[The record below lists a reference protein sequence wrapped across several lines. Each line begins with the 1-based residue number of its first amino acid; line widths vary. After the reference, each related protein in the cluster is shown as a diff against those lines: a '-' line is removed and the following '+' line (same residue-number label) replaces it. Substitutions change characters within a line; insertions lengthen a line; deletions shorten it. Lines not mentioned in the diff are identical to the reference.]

1 MRLPTIKREDLSPEN
16 QKRWDRITAGRT
28 GGGGGG
34 PYSAL
39 IYAPLLAD
47 LLATAEN
54 YYRKDAALAEA
65 DRELVILA
73 TAREFETHYP
83 WTRHEIRGRQAGLRE
98 EAIETIRA
106 HGSLEKLTQHERLLV
121 EIVRSLLRQHRLSE
135 EIFTMA
141 LAELGPQ
148 KLVELVA
155 LIGHYSTIGS
165 VANAFDVRP
174 PDGMKTF

>member
-16 QKRWDRITAGRT
+16 QQRWDRITAGRS

-39 IYAPLLAD
+39 IHAPLLAD
-47 LLATAEN
+47 LLAMAEN

-83 WTRHEIRGRQAGLRE
+83 WTRHEIRGRQVGLRE

-106 HGSLEKLTQHERLLV
+106 HGSLEKLMPRERLLV
-121 EIVRSLLRQHRLSE
+121 EIVRSLLHQHRLSN
-135 EIFTMA
+135 EIFTLA

-148 KLVELVA
+148 KFVELVA

-174 PDGMKTF
+174 PDGSKTF

>member
-1 MRLPTIKREDLSPEN
+1 MRLPAVKREDLSAEN
-16 QKRWDRITAGRT
+16 QARWDRIMAGRT
-28 GGGGGG
+28 GGGG

-39 IYAPLLAD
+39 IHSPLLAD
-47 LLATAEN
+47 LLSAAEN
-54 YYRKDAALAEA
+54 YYRKDATLAEA

-73 TAREFETHYP
+73 TARELETHYP

-106 HGSLEKLTQHERLLV
+106 HGSLEKLTPPERMLV
-121 EIVRSLLRQHRLSE
+121 EIVRSLLRQHRLSN

-148 KLVELVA
+148 KFVELVA

-174 PDGMKTF
+174 PEGSKTF

>member
-1 MRLPTIKREDLSPEN
+1 MRLPTVKRDDLSPEN
-16 QKRWDRITAGRT
+16 QQRWDRITAGRT
-28 GGGGGG
+28 SGGGG

-39 IYAPLLAD
+39 IHAPLLAD

-83 WTRHEIRGRQAGLRE
+83 WTRHEIRGRQVGLRE

-106 HGSLEKLTQHERLLV
+106 HGSLEKLMPRERLLRGNRAQPAAPTSPV
-121 EIVRSLLRQHRLSE
+121 QRDLHPGSRRAGAAKIRRAGRAHRPLQHHRFGGQRL
-135 EIFTMA
+135 
-141 LAELGPQ
+141 
-148 KLVELVA
+148 
-155 LIGHYSTIGS
+155 
-165 VANAFDVRP
+165 
-174 PDGMKTF
+174 

>member
-1 MRLPTIKREDLSPEN
+1 MRLPAVKRDDLSPEN
-16 QKRWDRITAGRT
+16 QQRWDRIMAGRAS
-28 GGGGGG
+28 GGGG

-39 IYAPLLAD
+39 IHAPLLAD

-54 YYRKDAALAEA
+54 YYRKDAALDEA

-83 WTRHEIRGRQAGLRE
+83 WTRHEIRGRQVGLRE
-98 EAIETIRA
+98 EAVEAIRA
-106 HGSLEKLTQHERLLV
+106 HGSLEKLMPRERLLV
-121 EIVRSLLRQHRLSE
+121 EIARNLLRQHRLSN
-135 EIFTMA
+135 EIFTLA

-148 KLVELVA
+148 KFVELVA

-174 PDGMKTF
+174 PDGSKTF

>member
-1 MRLPTIKREDLSPEN
+1 MRLPAVKREDLSPDDQE
-16 QKRWDRITAGRT
+16 RWDRIMAGRT
-28 GGGGGG
+28 SGGGG

-39 IYAPLLAD
+39 IHAPLLAD
-47 LLATAEN
+47 HLATAEN
-54 YYRKDAALAEA
+54 YYRKSAALAEA

-83 WTRHEIRGRQAGLRE
+83 WTRHEIRGRQVGLRE

-106 HGSLEKLTQHERLLV
+106 HGTLEKLAPRERLLV
-121 EIVRSLLRQHRLSE
+121 EIVRSLLRQHRLSN
-135 EIFTMA
+135 EIFTLA

-148 KLVELVA
+148 KFVELVA

-174 PDGMKTF
+174 PDSSKTF

>member
-1 MRLPTIKREDLSPEN
+1 MRLPAIKRDDLSPEN
-16 QKRWDRITAGRT
+16 QQRWDRIMAGRT
-28 GGGGGG
+28 SGGGG

-39 IYAPLLAD
+39 IHAPLLAD
-47 LLATAEN
+47 HLATAEN

-83 WTRHEIRGRQAGLRE
+83 WTRHEIRGRQVGLRE
-98 EAIETIRA
+98 ETIETIRA
-106 HGSLEKLTQHERLLV
+106 HGSLEKLMPRERLLV
-121 EIVRSLLRQHRLSE
+121 EIVRSLLRQHRLSNE
-135 EIFTMA
+135 MFTLA
-141 LAELGPQ
+141 LAELGPR
-148 KLVELVA
+148 KFVELVA

-174 PDGMKTF
+174 PDGSKTF

>member
-16 QKRWDRITAGRT
+16 QQRWDRITAGRS
-28 GGGGGG
+28 GGGAGG

-47 LLATAEN
+47 LLAMAEN
-54 YYRKDAALAEA
+54 YYRNDAALAEA

-106 HGSLEKLTQHERLLV
+106 HGSLEKLTQRERLLV
-121 EIVRSLLRQHRLSE
+121 EIVRSLLRQHRLSDE
-135 EIFTMA
+135 MFAMA

-148 KLVELVA
+148 EFVELVA

-174 PDGMKTF
+174 PEGSKTF

>member
-1 MRLPTIKREDLSPEN
+1 MRLPAVKRDDLSPEN
-16 QKRWDRITAGRT
+16 QQRWDRIMAGRT
-28 GGGGGG
+28 SGGGG

-39 IYAPLLAD
+39 IHAPLLAD
-47 LLATAEN
+47 HLATAEN

-83 WTRHEIRGRQAGLRE
+83 WTRHEIRGRQVGLRE

-106 HGSLEKLTQHERLLV
+106 HGSLEKLMPRERLLV
-121 EIVRSLLRQHRLSE
+121 QIERNLLIQHSLSN
-135 EIFTMA
+135 EIFTLA

-148 KLVELVA
+148 KFVELVA

-174 PDGMKTF
+174 PDGSKTF

>member
-1 MRLPTIKREDLSPEN
+1 MRLPAVKRDDLSPEN
-16 QKRWDRITAGRT
+16 QQRWDRIMAGRT
-28 GGGGGG
+28 SGGGG

-39 IYAPLLAD
+39 IHAPLLAD
-47 LLATAEN
+47 LLAMAEN

-83 WTRHEIRGRQAGLRE
+83 WIRHEIRGRQVGLRE

-106 HGSLEKLTQHERLLV
+106 HGSLEKLMPRERLLV
-121 EIVRSLLRQHRLSE
+121 EIVRSLLRQHRLPNE
-135 EIFTMA
+135 FFPLA
-141 LAELGPQ
+141 LAELGRQ
-148 KLVELVA
+148 KFSELVA

-174 PDGMKTF
+174 PDGSKTF

>member
-106 HGSLEKLTQHERLLV
+106 HGSLEKLTPRERMLV
-121 EIVRSLLRQHRLSE
+121 EIVRNLLRQHRLSE

>member
-16 QKRWDRITAGRT
+16 QQRWDRITAGRT

-39 IYAPLLAD
+39 IHAPLLAD
-47 LLATAEN
+47 LLALAEN

-121 EIVRSLLRQHRLSE
+121 EIVRSLLRQHRLSN
-135 EIFTMA
+135 EIFTTA

-148 KLVELVA
+148 KFVELVA

-174 PDGMKTF
+174 PEGSKTF

>member
-1 MRLPTIKREDLSPEN
+1 MRLPTVKREDLSPEN
-16 QKRWDRITAGRT
+16 QERWDRIMAGRT
-28 GGGGGG
+28 HGGGG

-39 IYAPLLAD
+39 IHAPLLAD
-47 LLATAEN
+47 HLATAEN
-54 YYRKDAALAEA
+54 YYRKEAALAEA

-83 WTRHEIRGRQAGLRE
+83 WTRHEIRGRRAGLRE
-98 EAIETIRA
+98 EAIETVRA
-106 HGSLEKLTQHERLLV
+106 HGSLEKLVPRERLLV
-121 EIVRSLLRQHRLSE
+121 EIVRSLLRQHRLSNE
-135 EIFTMA
+135 MFTLA

-148 KLVELVA
+148 KFVELVA

-174 PDGMKTF
+174 PDGSKTF

>member
-1 MRLPTIKREDLSPEN
+1 MRLPAVKREDLSAEN
-16 QKRWDRITAGRT
+16 QARWDRIMAGRT
-28 GGGGGG
+28 GGGG

-39 IYAPLLAD
+39 IHVPLLAD
-47 LLATAEN
+47 LLSAAEN
-54 YYRKDAALAEA
+54 YYRKDATLAEI

-106 HGSLEKLTQHERLLV
+106 HGSLEKLTPRERMLV
-121 EIVRSLLRQHRLSE
+121 EIVRSLLRQHRLSN

-141 LAELGPQ
+141 LVELGPQ
-148 KLVELVA
+148 KFVELVA

-174 PDGMKTF
+174 PEGSKTF

>member
-16 QKRWDRITAGRT
+16 QQRWDRITAGRT

-39 IYAPLLAD
+39 IHAPLLAD
-47 LLATAEN
+47 LLAAAEN
-54 YYRKDAALAEA
+54 YHRKDAALAEV

-73 TAREFETHYP
+73 TARELEAHYP

-106 HGSLEKLTQHERLLV
+106 HGSLEKLTQRERLLV
-121 EIVRSLLRQHRLSE
+121 EIVRSLLRKHRLSE

-148 KLVELVA
+148 KFVELVA
-155 LIGHYSTIGS
+155 LIGHYCTIGS

-174 PDGMKTF
+174 PEGSKTF

>member
-16 QKRWDRITAGRT
+16 QQRWDRITAGRT

-39 IYAPLLAD
+39 IHAPLLAD
-47 LLATAEN
+47 LLAAAEN
-54 YYRKDAALAEA
+54 YYRKDAALAET

-83 WTRHEIRGRQAGLRE
+83 WTRHEIRGRQVGLRE

-106 HGSLEKLTQHERLLV
+106 HGSLEKLMPRERLFV

-148 KLVELVA
+148 KFVELVA

-174 PDGMKTF
+174 PEGSKTF

>member
-16 QKRWDRITAGRT
+16 QQRWDRITAGRT

-83 WTRHEIRGRQAGLRE
+83 WTRHEIRRRQAGLRE

-106 HGSLEKLTQHERLLV
+106 HGSLEKLTPRERMLV
-121 EIVRSLLRQHRLSE
+121 EIVRNLLRQHRLSE
-135 EIFTMA
+135 EIFTIA

>member
-1 MRLPTIKREDLSPEN
+1 MRLPTIKRDDLSPEN
-16 QKRWDRITAGRT
+16 QQRWDRITAGRT
-28 GGGGGG
+28 GGGG

-39 IYAPLLAD
+39 IHAPILAD
-47 LLATAEN
+47 HLATAEN
-54 YYRKDAALAEA
+54 YYRKDAALGDA

-73 TAREFETHYP
+73 TAREFEAHYP
-83 WTRHEIRGRQAGLRE
+83 WTRHEIRARQAGLRE
-98 EAIETIRA
+98 DTIEAVRA
-106 HGSLEKLTQHERLLV
+106 HGSLEKLMPRERLFV
-121 EIVRSLLRQHRLSE
+121 EIVRSLLRQHRLSN

-148 KLVELVA
+148 KFVEMVA

-174 PDGMKTF
+174 PDGSKTF

>member
-1 MRLPTIKREDLSPEN
+1 MRLPAVKRDDLSPEN
-16 QKRWDRITAGRT
+16 QQRWDRIMAGRT
-28 GGGGGG
+28 SGGGG

-39 IYAPLLAD
+39 IHAPLLAEH
-47 LLATAEN
+47 LAVAEN

-73 TAREFETHYP
+73 TAREFETHDP
-83 WTRHEIRGRQAGLRE
+83 WTRHEIRGRQVGLRE
-98 EAIETIRA
+98 EAIETVRA
-106 HGSLEKLTQHERLLV
+106 HGSLEKLMPRERLLV
-121 EIVRSLLRQHRLSE
+121 EIVRSLLRQHRVSN
-135 EIFTMA
+135 EIFTLA

-148 KLVELVA
+148 KFVELVA

-174 PDGMKTF
+174 PDGSKTF

>member
-1 MRLPTIKREDLSPEN
+1 MRLPAVKREELSPEN
-16 QKRWDRITAGRT
+16 QQRWDRIMAGRT
-28 GGGGGG
+28 SGGGG

-39 IYAPLLAD
+39 IHAPLLAD
-47 LLATAEN
+47 HLATAEN
-54 YYRKDAALAEA
+54 YYRKDAALDEA

-73 TAREFETHYP
+73 TAREFEAHYP
-83 WTRHEIRGRQAGLRE
+83 WTRHEIRGRQVGLRE

-106 HGSLEKLTQHERLLV
+106 HGSLEKLMPRERLFV
-121 EIVRSLLRQHRLSE
+121 EIVRSLVRQHRLSN

-148 KLVELVA
+148 KFVELVA

-174 PDGMKTF
+174 PDGSKTF

>member
-1 MRLPTIKREDLSPEN
+1 MRLPTVKREDLSPEN
-16 QKRWDRITAGRT
+16 QQRWDRIMAGRT
-28 GGGGGG
+28 SGGGG

-39 IYAPLLAD
+39 IHAPLLAD
-47 LLATAEN
+47 LLAAAEN
-54 YYRKDAALAEA
+54 YHRKDAALGEA

-73 TAREFETHYP
+73 TARELEAHYP
-83 WTRHEIRGRQAGLRE
+83 WTRHEIRGRQVGLRG

-106 HGSLEKLTQHERLLV
+106 HGALEKLLPRERLFV
-121 EIVRSLLRQHRLSE
+121 EIVHSLLRQHRLSNE
-135 EIFTMA
+135 MFTMA

-148 KLVELVA
+148 KFVEMVA

-174 PDGMKTF
+174 PEGSKTF